1 MTHHPKNNHRT
12 ETTDANVIPDT
23 FHGTVYT
30 CPMHPE
36 VRRAEP
42 GDCPKCNMH
51 LVPEGSEETQRHSH
65 EHGHGHGGR
74 SASVADPK
82 TEVKGGTYDKVP
94 DGYDGA
100 VYTCPMHAEVRQT
113 KPGSC
118 PICGMGLELESAAMV
133 EDGPNPELVDFTRR
147 FWVGAVLTVPLLVLT
162 MSPYV
167 GAGWIREIFG
177 EPTTP
182 WIEFALGT
190 PVILWS
196 GWPFFTRGWT
206 SFRTMK
212 LNMFSLI
219 AMGIAAML

>member
-118 PICGMGLELESAAMV
+118 PICGMGLELELS
-133 EDGPNPELVDFTRR
+133 LIHI
-147 FWVGAVLTVPLLVLT
+147 
-162 MSPYV
+162 S
-167 GAGWIREIFG
+167 
-177 EPTTP
+177 EPTRP
-182 WIEFALGT
+182 Y
-190 PVILWS
+190 
-196 GWPFFTRGWT
+196 
-206 SFRTMK
+206 
-212 LNMFSLI
+212 
-219 AMGIAAML
+219 